1 MQENPDARSYRT
13 RSLPN
18 YNDLF
23 LIYGNA
29 TNKDMQ
35 NQSGFF
41 IDDNDYE
48 LGVRIGMFLI
58 LLSLSLSR
66 AQTIYMHTY

>member
-29 TNKDMQ
+29 INKDTQ
-35 NQSGFF
+35 NQSSFC
-41 IDDNDYE
+41 IDDNDYD
-48 LGVRIGMFLI
+48 LGVGIGVFLI
-58 LLSLSLSR
+58 LLSLSLSLMR
-66 AQTIYMHTY
+66 IET